1 MCTTN
6 WLQICENIFEDLWSW
21 CERYPGSEICI
32 IAGDFNIDLNSYA
45 WHSLTMFYLYGSL
58 RVTEGVPR
66 LSDVLHPNAFVQHY
80 TVLVDCTM
88 CSAYVSPPGDIVM
101 ATIIILTSA
110 TFDVFCAILMHI
122 ITAMIVRYFIYMVV
136 KYKRYYGKL

>member
-1 MCTTN
+1 MGTTN

-21 CERYPGSEICI
+21 CERYRGSEICI

-45 WHSLTMFYLYGSL
+45 WHLLTMFYLYGSL

-66 LSDVLHPNAFVQHY
+66 LSLWSGYRSSGVLHPNAFVQHY

-101 ATIIILTSA
+101 ATIIYWHLLLSTFFALYLCILSPRWSY
-110 TFDVFCAILMHI
+110 VIL
-122 ITAMIVRYFIYMVV
+122 FIWS
-136 KYKRYYGKL
+136 